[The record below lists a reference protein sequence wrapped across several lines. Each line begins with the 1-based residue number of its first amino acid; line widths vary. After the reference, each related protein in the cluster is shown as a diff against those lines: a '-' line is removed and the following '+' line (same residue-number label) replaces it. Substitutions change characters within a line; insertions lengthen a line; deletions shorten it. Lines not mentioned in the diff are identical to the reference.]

1 LDLHSYLEGGITLNE
16 KKNKKK
22 QNRLIMRT
30 VILLLMI
37 AAIGYTLYNNATAED
52 VSVLKAGDK
61 APDFSLVDLEGNT
74 HKLSDYK
81 GQGVFLNFW
90 GTWCKPCAKEMPAM
104 DRQYEQFKDQ
114 GVQVLAVNIAQ
125 SEFEVQNFADQY
137 KLSFPVVI
145 DKTKSVMTAYNII
158 PLPTTV
164 LVNPEGE
171 IERVITGEMT
181 EQDIKGFMEEIKP
194 E

>member
-1 LDLHSYLEGGITLNE
+1 
-16 KKNKKK
+16 
-22 QNRLIMRT
+22 
-30 VILLLMI
+30 
-37 AAIGYTLYNNATAED
+37 
-52 VSVLKAGDK
+52 
-61 APDFSLVDLEGNT
+61 
-74 HKLSDYK
+74 
-81 GQGVFLNFW
+81 LNFW

-104 DRQYEQFKDQ
+104 DRQFEEFKDQ

-125 SEFEVQNFADQY
+125 SDFEVQSFADQY

-164 LVNPEGE
+164 LVNPEGK
-171 IERVITGEMT
+171 IERIITGEMT
-181 EQDIKGFMEEIKP
+181 EQDIEGFMEEIKP

>member
-1 LDLHSYLEGGITLNE
+1 MGEQVKQ
-16 KKNKKK
+16 KKNNKK
-22 QNRLIMRT
+22 QKRAVMRT
-30 VILLLMI
+30 VILAVLV
-37 AAIGYTLYNNATAED
+37 AAIGYTIYNSATAKD
-52 VSVLKAGDK
+52 VTLLEVGDK
-61 APDFSLVDLEGNT
+61 APDFALVDLEGND

-104 DRQYEQFKDQ
+104 DRQYEAFSND

-125 SEFEVQNFADQY
+125 SDFEVQSFADQY
-137 KLSFPVVI
+137 GLSFPVVI
-145 DKTKSVMTAYNII
+145 DKTKSVMTAYNIR

-164 LVNPEGE
+164 LVNPEGN
-171 IERVITGEMT
+171 IERIITGEMT
-181 EQDIKGFMEEIKP
+181 EQDIAGFMEEIKP